1 MGFLGKLLGG
11 RKDSA
16 EDQASPRRSYPSRS
30 LLNDPDVGTL
40 TDLGRHYPLPA
51 EFEYRERAKGDFMV
65 VRRSDGREFV
75 FLAEEGILA
84 WDEAYTRKDGS
95 LGYRTT
101 EVLRQGEAEP
111 LPGTSEGQLV
121 VPPGSRRIT
130 DPDVR
135 SFADLDRYFPLPAGF
150 EYQRTDEGY
159 AVVGRLAD
167 GAQLDFLI
175 EEGMLSFD
183 DPYAR
188 EDGRT
193 GYRTTEVFKRA

>member
-1 MGFLGKLLGG
+1 MGFLGKLFGG
-11 RKDSA
+11 RQDRA
-16 EDQASPRRSYPSRS
+16 EDRASPRRRHPGTSQ
-30 LLNDPDVGTL
+30 LNEPDIGAL
-40 TDLGRHYPLPA
+40 TDLERHYPLPA
-51 EFEYRERAKGDFMV
+51 EFEYRERARGDFVV
-65 VRRSDGREFV
+65 VRRSDGREYV
-75 FLAEEGILA
+75 FLVEEGILA
-84 WDEAYTRKDGS
+84 WDAPYRRKDGS

-111 LPGTSEGQLV
+111 HPGRSEGRLV
-121 VPPGSRRIT
+121 VSSGSGRIR

-150 EYQRTDEGY
+150 EYERTDEGY
-159 AVVGRLAD
+159 PAVGRLAD
-167 GAQLDFLI
+167 GAQLEFLI

-183 DPYAR
+183 EPYAR